1 MSEPM
6 RPSKSDRERASDLYG
21 QVLRALVRLGAHA
34 RTGSPAVVAVVDE
47 IGGMLGDAIGADRE
61 ARGVAAWTTEDQAR
75 PAQDMQRLSRVLAEV
90 AGERARQDARW
101 GVSNHPDGT
110 GRFASKAAVEIARTS
125 CKFAFS
131 QGMGSW
137 HHIMDEAVAKA
148 FAQTAG
154 GTLRARLID
163 VAAVAVAW
171 VEDIDRRQK
180 Q

>member
-1 MSEPM
+1 MTEP
-6 RPSKSDRERASDLYG
+6 
-21 QVLRALVRLGAHA
+21 
-34 RTGSPAVVAVVDE
+34 
-47 IGGMLGDAIGADRE
+47 I
-61 ARGVAAWTTEDQAR
+61 
-75 PAQDMQRLSRVLAEV
+75 SRVLAEV

-110 GRFASKAAVEIARTS
+110 GSFSSTGTARLATTACKIA
-125 CKFAFS
+125 F
-131 QGMGSW
+131 GMGFGTW
-137 HHIMDEAVAKA
+137 RHIMDEAVAKA